1 MERARR
7 ARDGMV
13 DFVDGGGL
21 LHMCRRAGGGGE
33 KGDGTGGDGYEG
45 VEPFSPTGGGGGFFV
60 GGGGDAGGSG
70 VEVRFDL

>member
-21 LHMCRRAGGGGE
+21 LHMCRRAGGGE
-33 KGDGTGGDGYEG
+33 EGDGTGYDGDEG
-45 VEPFSPTGGGGGFFV
+45 VEPLAPTGGSGGFFV

-70 VEVRFDL
+70 VEVRFNL